1 MQHAGVMPNDITFM
15 ALLSACSHAGLVG
28 EGWQYFDCMR
38 RDYHI
43 TPSVEHYACMVDLLG
58 RAGHL
63 DEAWNFIKNMPLE
76 PNTIIWRALL
86 RACKNHH
93 NIELG
98 LQVAERLVELEPTYA
113 GNYVLLSNI
122 YAFQHTHLNHQ
133 EPLCVWWFP

>member
-1 MQHAGVMPNDITFM
+1 M

-28 EGWQYFDCMR
+28 EGWKYFDCMR

-43 TPSVEHYACMVDLLG
+43 TPSMEHYACMVDLLR

-76 PNTIIWRALL
+76 PNAIIWRALL
-86 RACKNHH
+86 GACKNHH

-122 YAFQHTHLNHQ
+122 YACQHTHPNHQ
-133 EPLCVWWFP
+133 EPSCVW